1 MKIRFAAS
9 DRQSSA
15 GMSELRERFEGLSIF
30 RSLADSH
37 RPIESF
43 WRPHLEK
50 GFSYKV
56 AIAFSFARVQMVVRY
71 GKDLRS

>member
-15 GMSELRERFEGLSIF
+15 GMNELRERFEGLSIF

-43 WRPHLEK
+43 RDHIWRRDFLTRLLLLLVLPEFK
-50 GFSYKV
+50 WWSDMGR
-56 AIAFSFARVQMVVRY
+56 I
-71 GKDLRS
+71 